1 MRLSVECE
9 DAVERPLPVS
19 GDEAAAAA
27 AAVKSERAEFELA
40 LEELVAADCG
50 SSRRLSRKAADGRA
64 ASSVSAAMFRRGTL
78 ALDRD
83 AAWAKRSAAAA
94 AIAFCRDVRRWSAG
108 GAASSSDE

>member
-1 MRLSVECE
+1 MRLPVECE

-27 AAVKSERAEFELA
+27 AVESERAELALDELA
-40 LEELVAADCG
+40 AVDCG
-50 SSRRLSRKAADGRA
+50 RRLSCNCKAADGRA
-64 ASSVSAAMFRRGTL
+64 ASSVSAAKFRRGTLTL

-108 GAASSSDE
+108 AGAANSSDE

>member
-27 AAVKSERAEFELA
+27 AVESERAELA
-40 LEELVAADCG
+40 LDDELVAADCG
-50 SSRRLSRKAADGRA
+50 RRLSRKAADGRA
-64 ASSVSAAMFRRGTL
+64 ASSVSAAKFRRGTL

-94 AIAFCRDVRRWSAG
+94 AIAFCREVRRWSAAA
-108 GAASSSDE
+108 GAANSSDE